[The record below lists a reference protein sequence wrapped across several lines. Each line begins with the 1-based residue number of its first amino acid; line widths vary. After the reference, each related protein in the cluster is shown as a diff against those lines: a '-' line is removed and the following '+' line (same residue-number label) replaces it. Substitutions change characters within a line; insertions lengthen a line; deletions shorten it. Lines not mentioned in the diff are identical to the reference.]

1 MWRNNRVGFGEASA
15 VAPLV
20 SYLQSSDPQVHR
32 STACALHQLSKDP
45 NNCITM
51 HEAEVVQ
58 VKTTFFFLSFF
69 FFYSRG
75 GSGGFEMVSQIKGGK
90 SYTHTKSPISCEI
103 SNNKNNM
110 ICFLLLQNHSYLSKL
125 CKSVVLVCMYMMA
138 DVQHQNELRITF
150 T

>member
-20 SYLQSSDPQVHR
+20 SYLQPSDPQVHH

-45 NNCITM
+45 NNCITV

-58 VKTTFFFLSFF
+58 VKTTFFFPFF
-69 FFYSRG
+69 LKLLLFFYSRG

-90 SYTHTKSPISCEI
+90 IHTHTKSLSAVKFNIYG
-103 SNNKNNM
+103 K
-110 ICFLLLQNHSYLSKL
+110 SYCAK
-125 CKSVVLVCMYMMA
+125 
-138 DVQHQNELRITF
+138 
-150 T
+150 